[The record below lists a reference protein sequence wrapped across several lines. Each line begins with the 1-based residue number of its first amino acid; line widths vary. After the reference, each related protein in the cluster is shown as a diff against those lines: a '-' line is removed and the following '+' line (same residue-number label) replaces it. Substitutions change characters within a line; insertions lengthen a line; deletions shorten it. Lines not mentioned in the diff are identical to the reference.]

1 MSDATVPD
9 ADLTDSD
16 FTRPSSAESVILKI
30 LSGVQ
35 SGVEVALSP
44 GQYTLGSGDDDDI
57 RIIDVSLATRHL
69 ELRVS
74 SGGCQIRAS
83 AGQVRSGNGIWLES
97 ESDWQEVEPLDVV
110 MVGTTRFAVAGASA
124 AWTSVTDIPAE
135 APPPAAEPAPGF
147 LAAILARLGRLEWRG
162 RSVSRLAV
170 PAGALLFLLLIVLWY
185 LVPGGAPVGDEAS
198 SRQENLAQ
206 VRAAVG
212 ALPFAGNIE
221 MRQEVDGVIYA
232 TGHVD
237 TPAERRAVAAAI
249 EATAI
254 PVNLRVWVVQSMHQE
269 IAGLIEAQARNV
281 TVEIS
286 AAGVVTLRGLIPDD
300 AEAAR
305 FTALVDEVPGVSE
318 VQSRLRTPSSLLAE
332 VEQLA
337 QASQVKPWV
346 LFRLDNGMIEATGS
360 LPASEVNAW
369 ADFLQVYARR
379 FARDIGLR
387 SFVQLQNVNIQ
398 TNDASPAIGA
408 ITIGAQE
415 LNDGDVQIDVSRLQ
429 GGDVAPADLL
439 VGGSTAAAS
448 SAPAPAGA
456 AAGGQTPPAS
466 APASMPTSVRPASPA
481 AAGGQTSPLPAAA
494 FAPSSVRPVP
504 GPLFPLGLQRPSD
517 APASAGSPVTGP
529 QGQPSASAAPQAPA
543 TPSSAPSVPGAMT
556 LATPPRREAALAGAG
571 GLAGAREAGL
581 VQAGGGMSPFLRGE
595 PVAVPFEGIDGVR
608 AVASPASP
616 AAAVV
621 RLVPSGG
628 ASTVGADKLVGAEAA
643 GLALPDGAH
652 GRDALAPQA
661 GARGADARAGE
672 SGLADLF
679 AGPLLPNGF
688 SGLLPAG
695 APAAL
700 PTLGAPPP
708 LAGATGPVVAEINWS
723 GAVPESDA
731 SRSADTIGD
740 GQAGGEARVD
750 DPSLPAGVPML
761 DADPFSLVARAASA
775 TLALGGDVAPAGL
788 SGLSAAPPAGARIGA
803 SGAEETPAPPSQTAE
818 TGSPPTDAVER
829 AAAESLLSGPPPAGP
844 SLAEAPPA
852 ESTPAEST
860 LADSTRLLLEQ
871 WRDGRLQQGAN
882 ANTLMGALENLSRQG
897 AGSGGG
903 EPSRLARQQIHDRYL
918 PASGAFPDGAP
929 TCWPASMLKSQ
940 DIVTALFWLDI
951 LSVGDA
957 LSLSRFDVPN
967 QMMLMEVALSP
978 HRVTRCI
985 AQAYPRS
992 DIVEQSVYM
1001 RETRRNPG
1009 FVRFLLRDI
1018 PAYSLDVA
1026 GASTS
1031 GERRF
1036 ILTRAGQRIGEGAFP
1051 DSASRLLTI
1060 GELGAVF
1067 ETAEGLR
1074 TLVYGPE
1081 LNWRTD

>member
-1 MSDATVPD
+1 MSDATAPD

-16 FTRPSSAESVILKI
+16 FIRPSSAESVILKI

-35 SGVEVALSP
+35 SGVEVALAP

-57 RIIDVSLATRHL
+57 RIIDVSLALRHL

-74 SGGCQIRAS
+74 AGACQIRAS
-83 AGQVRSGNGIWLES
+83 AGQVRSGNGIWLEP

-110 MVGTTRFAVAGASA
+110 MVGTTRFAVASASA

-135 APPPAAEPAPGF
+135 APPPVAEPAPGL
-147 LAAILARLGRLEWRG
+147 LAAILARLARLEWRG
-162 RSVSRLAV
+162 RPVSRLAV
-170 PAGALLFLLLIVLWY
+170 PAGALLFLVVIALWY
-185 LVPGGAPVGDEAS
+185 LVPGGAPVEDEAA
-198 SRQENLAQ
+198 SRQEDLAQ
-206 VRAAVG
+206 VRAAVV

-237 TPAERRAVAAAI
+237 TPAERRAVASAI
-249 EATAI
+249 DATAI

-286 AAGVVTLRGLIPDD
+286 AAGVVTLRGIIPDD

-337 QASQVKPWV
+337 QASQIKPWV

-360 LPASEVNAW
+360 LPAAEVNSW

-387 SFVQLQNVNIQ
+387 SFVQLQNVSIQ
-398 TNDASPAIGA
+398 ASNASPAIGA

-415 LNDGDVQIDVSRLQ
+415 LNDGDVEIDVSRLQ
-429 GGDVAPADLL
+429 GGDVAPGDLL
-439 VGGSTAAAS
+439 VGGSAAAGAPGPTS
-448 SAPAPAGA
+448 AAAGAAATGGQPPSATAPAAPAPAA
-456 AAGGQTPPAS
+456 STPASTPASISGRASTPAS
-466 APASMPTSVRPASPA
+466 APA
-481 AAGGQTSPLPAAA
+481 
-494 FAPSSVRPVP
+494 P
-504 GPLFPLGLQRPSD
+504 GPLFPLGLPRPSG
-517 APASAGSPVTGP
+517 APASEGSSLA
-529 QGQPSASAAPQAPA
+529 GQPPVASPPSPAPS
-543 TPSSAPSVPGAMT
+543 TPSSATAVPGAMT
-556 LATPPRREAALAGAG
+556 LARPPEREAALSGAG
-571 GLAGAREAGL
+571 GLVAAREAGL
-581 VQAGGGMSPFLRGE
+581 VQAGGSMSPLLRGE

-616 AAAVV
+616 AASAV
-621 RLVPSGG
+621 RLVPGVG
-628 ASTVGADKLVGAEAA
+628 ASRVGADKLVGAEAA
-643 GLALPDGAH
+643 GLSLPDGSR
-652 GRDALAPQA
+652 GRDAPIPQA
-661 GARGADARAGE
+661 GSRGADANASE
-672 SGLADLF
+672 PSLADLF
-679 AGPLLPNGF
+679 AGPLLPDGF
-688 SGLLPAG
+688 SGLLPVG
-695 APAAL
+695 VPSAL
-700 PTLGAPPP
+700 PALGVP
-708 LAGATGPVVAEINWS
+708 LPAVGATGPVAAEISWIAPVAAGS
-723 GAVPESDA
+723 EAGTGPESELP
-731 SRSADTIGD
+731 SRSAGTIGAA
-740 GQAGGEARVD
+740 QAANKEVRAGG
-750 DPSLPAGVPML
+750 PSLPVGIPVL

-775 TLALGGDVAPAGL
+775 TLALGGDIAPAGL
-788 SGLSAAPPAGARIGA
+788 IGLSAALPADARIGA
-803 SGAEETPAPPSQTAE
+803 SGA
-818 TGSPPTDAVER
+818 V
-829 AAAESLLSGPPPAGP
+829 
-844 SLAEAPPA
+844 EAPPPPPPIVEANPPPESTA
-852 ESTPAEST
+852 EPAAAGPTPAEST

-882 ANTLMGALENLSRQG
+882 ANLLMGALENLSRQG
-897 AGSGGG
+897 GSSGGG

-918 PASGAFPDGAP
+918 PASGTFPDGAP

-992 DIVEQSVYM
+992 DIVAQSVYM

-1009 FVRFLLRDI
+1009 FIRFLLRDI
-1018 PAYSLDVA
+1018 PSYSLDVA

-1031 GERRF
+1031 GEGRF

-1074 TLVYGPE
+1074 SLVYGPE